1 MGFSC
6 EMDAFMKLLRF
17 EAKNVHNHLDFNISF
32 NQDVNFIAGL
42 NGAGKTTAL
51 NLIVSMLKPS
61 IEELAELSFSE
72 AKLTLTVSESL
83 SFDIVATQVGDVL
96 ELSVSTLPSETLI
109 ASLQEFRGSR
119 ERVSAKKFRSNKVFG
134 FISSLPPPM
143 FLSLD
148 RRFIKAASPSDFV
161 SISHFWGEEKQKKTD
176 VDSGMDE
183 ALQLITKKS
192 SKVKDS
198 QALED
203 KKLRDRI
210 ILDSFHVAHES
221 SGASLPKSNTP
232 RDLKLKQKTIK
243 AALLALEFKSD
254 DFEQMYDS
262 FFENLISLSKSV
274 YEVFDKHN
282 SDAAKSSAT
291 SRKKGV
297 SGIPISGKSDVL
309 SLESSK
315 ILGKWFSNSHQ
326 MARIDRLLKMI
337 EEYEQAKTAISSDL
351 AKLEH
356 LINLFLKQTSK
367 NIEITSGGEV
377 SISISG
383 TERPLTIL
391 SSGERQILIM
401 LTHLCLNDLLP
412 QSGIFIVDEPEL
424 SLHISWQDMFL
435 EAVQAAGP
443 DLQII
448 LATHSP
454 AIIGGRNSFYVP
466 LNGGI

>member
-1 MGFSC
+1 
-6 EMDAFMKLLRF
+6 MKLLRF
-17 EAKNVHNHLDFNISF
+17 EAKDVHGHLNFNISF

-51 NLIVSMLKPS
+51 NMIVSMLKPS
-61 IEELAELSFSE
+61 VEELAELSFSE
-72 AKLTLTVSESL
+72 ATLTLTVSENL
-83 SFDIVATQVGDVL
+83 SFDIVAKQIGDVL
-96 ELSVSTLPSETLI
+96 DLSVSTLPDEVVS
-109 ASLQEFRGSR
+109 ASLQDFRGSR
-119 ERVSAKKFRSNKVFG
+119 ERASARKFRGNKAFH
-134 FISSLPPPM
+134 FIKSLPPPM

-148 RRFIKAASPSDFV
+148 RRFIKAASPNDFD
-161 SISHFWGEEKQKKTD
+161 SISYFWSEEKQKAWD
-176 VDSGMDE
+176 ADSGMNE
-183 ALQLITKKS
+183 ALELISKKS
-192 SKVKDS
+192 SKVKDN

-210 ILDSFHVAHES
+210 ILDSFHIASER
-221 SGASLPKSNTP
+221 SGAALPKSTTP

-254 DFEQMYDS
+254 EFEQMYDS
-262 FFENLISLSKSV
+262 FFDNLISISKSV
-274 YEVFDKHN
+274 YEVFDKPKLEADKPN
-282 SDAAKSSAT
+282 ST
-291 SRKKGV
+291 SKKKGTNAV
-297 SGIPISGKSDVL
+297 AVPRKTEPL

-356 LINLFLKQTSK
+356 LINLFLKQTNK
-367 NIEITSGGEV
+367 KIEITSSGEV

-383 TERPLTIL
+383 TERPLTVL

-401 LTHLCLNDLLP
+401 LTHLCLNELLP

>member
-1 MGFSC
+1 
-6 EMDAFMKLLRF
+6 MKLLRF
-17 EAKNVHNHLDFNISF
+17 EAKDVHGHLSFNIFF

-51 NLIVSMLKPS
+51 NMIVSMLKPS

-72 AKLTLTVSESL
+72 ATLTLTISENL
-83 SFDIVATQVGDVL
+83 SFDIVAKQVGDLL
-96 ELSVSTLPSETLI
+96 ELSVSTLPDEILTANL
-109 ASLQEFRGSR
+109 LEFRGARDRS
-119 ERVSAKKFRSNKVFG
+119 SIKKFRSNKAYN
-134 FISSLPPPM
+134 FIRSLPPPM

-148 RRFIKAASPSDFV
+148 RRFIKGASPSDFT
-161 SISHFWGEEKQKKTD
+161 SLSHFLVDERQKNLD
-176 VDSGMDE
+176 VDNGMNE
-183 ALQLITKKS
+183 ALGLIAKKS
-192 SKVKDS
+192 SKVKDN
-198 QALED
+198 QAQED

-210 ILDSFHVAHES
+210 ILDSFHVGGEN
-221 SGASLPKSNTP
+221 SGASLPKSTTP
-232 RDLKLKQKTIK
+232 RDLRLKQKTIK
-243 AALLALEFKSD
+243 AALLGLEFKSD
-254 DFEQMYDS
+254 EFELMYDS

-274 YEVFDKHN
+274 YEVFNKPN
-282 SDAAKSSAT
+282 TDAAKSSAT
-291 SRKKGV
+291 PRKKGV
-297 SGIPISGKSDVL
+297 ASIPVVGKVEPL
-309 SLESSK
+309 SLENSK
-315 ILGKWFSNSHQ
+315 VLGKWFSNSHQ

-337 EEYEQAKTAISSDL
+337 EEYEQAKTSINSDL
-351 AKLEH
+351 TKLQH
-356 LINLFLKQTSK
+356 LINLFLEQTNK
-367 NIEITSGGEV
+367 RIEITNRGEV
-377 SISISG
+377 SITISG
-383 TERPLTIL
+383 NERSLTVL

-443 DLQII
+443 ELQII